1 VNNSTQNGNKTFD
14 WAAVH
19 QRIEL
24 SRAAVEQGFK
34 PSKEQKERILK
45 QRAELLSKVTA
56 NSESDVER
64 YDVLEFL
71 MGNEKYAIESTHVSE
86 VYPIQD
92 LSPLPCTPRFVLGV
106 INVRGQILCVIDLR
120 AVFDLSVD
128 AGAGVNK
135 IIILRTAEMEVGV
148 RADAILGV
156 RSISEAEIYP
166 APATLTGP
174 RAEFLKGVTD
184 ASVALLDVPKI
195 LSDKRIIVHE
205 EVDG

>member
-1 VNNSTQNGNKTFD
+1 MNNSTQSGKKTFD

-34 PSKEQKERILK
+34 PSKEQKDRILK
-45 QRAELLSKVTA
+45 QRAELLSTVAA
-56 NSESDVER
+56 NAESDIER
-64 YDVLEFL
+64 YDVLEFQL
-71 MGNEKYAIESTHVSE
+71 GNERYAIESTYVSE
-86 VYPIQD
+86 VYPIED

-128 AGAGVNK
+128 NGADVNK

-156 RSISEAEIYP
+156 KSISQAEIYP
-166 APATLTGP
+166 APATLTGA
-174 RAEFLKGVTD
+174 RLEFLKGVTNS
-184 ASVALLDVPKI
+184 SVALLDVPKI
-195 LSDKRIIVHE
+195 LSDKRIVVHE
-205 EVDG
+205 EVEG

>member
-1 VNNSTQNGNKTFD
+1 MNKSTQNEKKTFD

-19 QRIEL
+19 QRIEQ

-34 PSKEQKERILK
+34 PSKEQKGKILK
-45 QRAELLSKVTA
+45 QRAELLSTVAIT
-56 NSESDVER
+56 SESDVER
-64 YDVLEFL
+64 CDVLEFL
-71 MGNEKYAIESTHVSE
+71 IGNEKYAIESTYVSE
-86 VYPIQD
+86 VYPIED

-128 AGAGVNK
+128 AGADVNK

-156 RSISEAEIYP
+156 RSISQMEIYP
-166 APATLTGP
+166 PPATLTGT
-174 RAEFLKGVTD
+174 RSEFLKGVT
-184 ASVALLDVPKI
+184 ASSVALLDVQKI
-195 LSDKRIIVHE
+195 LSDKRIVVHE
-205 EVDG
+205 EVEG